1 MRCLMKEIKTIKPLT
16 GNPKIDKHLLA
27 STPLRTLIDGIPLK
41 WRLLW
46 DTGIEADKL
55 YELMMS
61 YYDEKE
67 FIDDYTF
74 ASKLIDKELKLDY
87 YLHSNDEG
95 IRRNVAKKGY
105 GLDILVNDPNTLVRI
120 TIAKNGWCLDQLKHD
135 KSVDVRYQVVKQ
147 NYDLEYFLN
156 DTSQRIAKEARKRL
170 EKQKR
175 KQLIDNRKARY
186 ENN

>member
-1 MRCLMKEIKTIKPLT
+1 MPMKEIKTIKPLT
-16 GNPKIDKHLLA
+16 GNPKIDKYLLT

-55 YELMMS
+55 YELMVS
-61 YYDEKE
+61 YYEEKE

-74 ASKLIDKELKLDY
+74 ASNLIEKELKLDY
-87 YLHSNDEG
+87 YLHSKDAG

-105 GLDILVNDPNTLVRI
+105 GLNVLVNDPNTLVRI
-120 TIAKNGWCLDQLKHD
+120 TIAKNGWCLDRLKHD
-135 KSVDVRYQVVKQ
+135 KSTDVRLQVVKQ
-147 NYDLEYFLN
+147 NYDLEFFLN
-156 DTSQRIAKEARKRL
+156 DTSQRVAKEARKRL
-170 EKQKR
+170 EHKRR
-175 KQLIDNRKARY
+175 KQLIAERKAQD

>member
-1 MRCLMKEIKTIKPLT
+1 M
-16 GNPKIDKHLLA
+16 
-27 STPLRTLIDGIPLK
+27 
-41 WRLLW
+41 
-46 DTGIEADKL
+46 
-55 YELMMS
+55 
-61 YYDEKE
+61 
-67 FIDDYTF
+67 
-74 ASKLIDKELKLDY
+74 
-87 YLHSNDEG
+87 
-95 IRRNVAKKGY
+95 
-105 GLDILVNDPNTLVRI
+105 RI

-156 DTSQRIAKEARKRL
+156 DTSQRVAKEARKRL

>member
-1 MRCLMKEIKTIKPLT
+1 MPMKEIKTIKPLT
-16 GNPKIDKHLLA
+16 GNPKIDKYLLT

-156 DTSQRIAKEARKRL
+156 DTSQRVAKEARKRL

-175 KQLIDNRKARY
+175 KQLIAERKAQD

>member
-1 MRCLMKEIKTIKPLT
+1 MKEIKTIKPLT
-16 GNPKIDKHLLA
+16 GDPKLDKHLLA
-27 STPLRTLIDGIPLK
+27 GTPLRTLIDGIPLK

-46 DTGIEADKL
+46 DTNMEADKL
-55 YELMMS
+55 YELMVS

-74 ASKLIDKELKLDY
+74 ASNLIEKELKLDY
-87 YLHSNDEG
+87 YLHSKDAG

-105 GLDILVNDPNTLVRI
+105 GLDVLVNDPNTLVRI
-120 TIAKNGWCLDQLKHD
+120 TIAKNGFCLDRLKHD
-135 KSVDVRYQVVKQ
+135 KSADVRYQVVKQ
-147 NYDLEYFLN
+147 NYDIEFFLS
-156 DTSQRIAKEARKRL
+156 DTSQRVAKEARKRL

-175 KQLIDNRKARY
+175 KQLMDKRKAQD

>member
-1 MRCLMKEIKTIKPLT
+1 MKEIKTIKPLT
-16 GNPKIDKHLLA
+16 GNPKIDKYLLT

-55 YELMMS
+55 YELMVS
-61 YYDEKE
+61 YYEEKE

-74 ASKLIDKELKLDY
+74 ASNLIEKELKLDY
-87 YLHSNDEG
+87 YLHSKDAG

-105 GLDILVNDPNTLVRI
+105 GLNVLVNDPNTLVRI

-135 KSVDVRYQVVKQ
+135 KVQTFAYKLSNKTMTWSS
-147 NYDLEYFLN
+147 FLTIHHNVSLKKREN
-156 DTSQRIAKEARKRL
+156 DSNIN
-170 EKQKR
+170 
-175 KQLIDNRKARY
+175 D

>member
-1 MRCLMKEIKTIKPLT
+1 MKEIKTIKPLT

-156 DTSQRIAKEARKRL
+156 DTSQRVAKEARKRL

-175 KQLIDNRKARY
+175 KQLIDNRKAQD

>member
-1 MRCLMKEIKTIKPLT
+1 MPMKEIKTIKPLT
-16 GNPKIDKHLLA
+16 GNPKIDKYLLT

-55 YELMMS
+55 YELMVS
-61 YYDEKE
+61 YYEEKE

-74 ASKLIDKELKLDY
+74 ASNLIEKELKLDY
-87 YLHSNDEG
+87 YLHSKDAG

-105 GLDILVNDPNTLVRI
+105 GLNVLVNDPNTLVRI

-135 KSVDVRYQVVKQ
+135 KSTDVRLQVVKQ
-147 NYDLEYFLN
+147 NYDLEFFLN
-156 DTSQRIAKEARKRL
+156 DTSQRVAKEARIGR
-170 EKQKR
+170 
-175 KQLIDNRKARY
+175 ITY
-186 ENN
+186 ETEIITI

>member
-1 MRCLMKEIKTIKPLT
+1 MKEIKTIKPLT
-16 GNPKIDKHLLA
+16 GNPKIDKYLLT

-156 DTSQRIAKEARKRL
+156 DTSQRVAKEARKRL

-175 KQLIDNRKARY
+175 KQLIAERKAQD

>member
-1 MRCLMKEIKTIKPLT
+1 MPMKEIKTIKPLT
-16 GNPKIDKHLLA
+16 GNPKIDKYLLT

-55 YELMMS
+55 YELMVS
-61 YYDEKE
+61 YYEEKE

-74 ASKLIDKELKLDY
+74 ASNLIEKELKLDY
-87 YLHSNDEG
+87 YLHSKDAG

-105 GLDILVNDPNTLVRI
+105 GLNVLVNDPNTLVRI

-135 KSVDVRYQVVKQ
+135 KSVDVRHQVVKQ
-147 NYDLEYFLN
+147 NYDLEFFLN
-156 DTSQRIAKEARKRL
+156 DTSQRVAKEARKRL

-175 KQLIDNRKARY
+175 KQLIAERKAQD